1 MSPHVAIVSGTDLPT
16 HIIMYVKSACP
27 HDDNVFIGK
36 LVFTPLATRL
46 MLCQFI
52 FFTSVSG
59 EGLLQPFF
67 SHNTYVFINS
77 HS

>member
-1 MSPHVAIVSGTDLPT
+1 MSPYVAIVSGTDLPT

-36 LVFTPLATRL
+36 LIFTPLATRL

-52 FFTSVSG
+52 FSQVYLRRVYCSHFFTQHICV
-59 EGLLQPFF
+59 
-67 SHNTYVFINS
+67 Y
-77 HS
+77 